1 MSTIIFDFDGTIA
14 DTFFIAADV
23 FRKLA
28 EGRHP
33 TGDDEIEELRSL
45 PAQDAIKRVG
55 AKWWQLPY
63 ILYYARKQI
72 KHRRDEIK
80 PIKGIAP
87 VLQSLHEQGNK
98 LFIVSSNSTKNI
110 EHFLENNG
118 LRGYFDGA
126 VGGIGLFAK
135 ASTLR
140 KIAAQQGVDTKDCF
154 YVGDEARDVDASR
167 HANMPCV
174 SVTWGYN
181 NLKGLQRAD
190 PGVVVTTPAELQK
203 YFAGK

>member
-14 DTFFIAADV
+14 DTFFIAEDV

-28 EGRHP
+28 QGRHP
-33 TGDDEIEELRSL
+33 THTKEIEALRSL
-45 PAQDAIKRVG
+45 PARDVIKRVG
-55 AKWWQLPY
+55 VKWWQLPY
-63 ILYYARKQI
+63 ILYYARGQI
-72 KHRRDEIK
+72 KRRRDEIK

-87 VLQSLHEQGNK
+87 VVKSLHEHGHK
-98 LFIVSSNSTKNI
+98 LYIVSSNSTKNI

-118 LRGYFDGA
+118 LNGYFDGA
-126 VGGIGLFAK
+126 IGGIGLFAK

-140 KIAAQQGVDTKDCF
+140 KIAAQQGVPTEDCF
-154 YVGDEARDVDASR
+154 YVGDEARDIEASR

-181 NLKGLQRAD
+181 NLKGLQRGKPD
-190 PGVVVTTPAELQK
+190 VVVNTPAELQK